1 MRKILVACA
10 MAVSL
15 MALDAK
21 AKLSLDSVVFSETES
36 CFTIE
41 GEPTVNM
48 CLTGEPGKV
57 ADNKVLMGLIKYGS
71 KKLIKDYQKEAV
83 KNFGAVV
90 EISEED
96 PPKPK
101 TTTCTYYDWIP
112 DCDAEGLGRS
122 FCEVYPSDPHC

>member
-90 EISEED
+90 IEEPPEPTACTFLTWD
-96 PPKPK
+96 PAL
-101 TTTCTYYDWIP
+101 
-112 DCDAEGLGRS
+112 CDPEELGRGY
-122 FCEVYPSDPHC
+122 CEVFPSDVNCTN